1 MSITTYSEFE
11 ANFLVKNGMP
21 SNDINLNRAPRQ
33 LKTEIDELNLNK
45 QVNLVSGTNIK
56 TINGT
61 SVLGSG
67 NIVTTQTTIT
77 GNAGTATKL
86 QTARTINGVSFDG
99 SANISVNTNNSEII
113 KFDSGTTEGTD
124 LYTFNGSSAK
134 TIDIKAGT
142 NITLTK
148 SAGSITIST
157 NDTSVAWSEITSK
170 PTTLSGYGI
179 TDSIQST
186 LVSGTNIKTI
196 NGSSILGSG
205 DISIIGGATLT
216 DIETDL
222 KFYPVFSAVSTGVMT
237 QASVSSNKL
246 YFNPSSGTLNATEFN
261 AFSDINLKE
270 NIITIDDALNKVLQL
285 RGVNYYNKNDNSKLK
300 MGVIA
305 QEVQKIIPE
314 VINDSGEFLT
324 VNYNSIIGLL
334 IETVKELNN
343 KIEDLQKKI

>member
-11 ANFLVKNGMP
+11 ANFLVKNGMS

-45 QVNLVSGTNIK
+45 Q
-56 TINGT
+56 
-61 SVLGSG
+61 
-67 NIVTTQTTIT
+67 
-77 GNAGTATKL
+77 A
-86 QTARTINGVSFDG
+86 
-99 SANISVNTNNSEII
+99 
-113 KFDSGTTEGTD
+113 
-124 LYTFNGSSAK
+124 
-134 TIDIKAGT
+134 
-142 NITLTK
+142 
-148 SAGSITIST
+148 
-157 NDTSVAWSEITSK
+157 
-170 PTTLSGYGI
+170 
-179 TDSIQST
+179 T

-222 KFYPVFSAVSTGVMT
+222 NFYPVFSADSTGVMT

-343 KIEDLQKKI
+343 KIEELKNKI

>member
-21 SNDINLNRAPRQ
+21 SNDINLNKAPKQ
-33 LKTEIDELNLNK
+33 LKNEIDELNLNK

-67 NIVTTQTTIT
+67 
-77 GNAGTATKL
+77 
-86 QTARTINGVSFDG
+86 
-99 SANISVNTNNSEII
+99 
-113 KFDSGTTEGTD
+113 
-124 LYTFNGSSAK
+124 
-134 TIDIKAGT
+134 
-142 NITLTK
+142 
-148 SAGSITIST
+148 
-157 NDTSVAWSEITSK
+157 
-170 PTTLSGYGI
+170 
-179 TDSIQST
+179 
-186 LVSGTNIKTI
+186 
-196 NGSSILGSG
+196 

-222 KFYPVFSAVSTGVMT
+222 NFYPVFSADSTGVMT

-285 RGVNYYNKNDNSKLK
+285 RGVNYYNKNDNTKLK

-343 KIEDLQKKI
+343 KIEELQKKI

>member
-21 SNDINLNRAPRQ
+21 SNDINLNKAPKQ
-33 LKTEIDELNLNK
+33 LKNEIDELNLNK
-45 QVNLVSGTNIK
+45 QESLVSGTNIK

-67 NIVTTQTTIT
+67 D
-77 GNAGTATKL
+77 
-86 QTARTINGVSFDG
+86 IN
-99 SANISVNTNNSEII
+99 
-113 KFDSGTTEGTD
+113 
-124 LYTFNGSSAK
+124 
-134 TIDIKAGT
+134 
-142 NITLTK
+142 
-148 SAGSITIST
+148 
-157 NDTSVAWSEITSK
+157 
-170 PTTLSGYGI
+170 
-179 TDSIQST
+179 
-186 LVSGTNIKTI
+186 
-196 NGSSILGSG
+196 
-205 DISIIGGATLT
+205 IIGGATLT

-222 KFYPVFSAVSTGVMT
+222 NFYPVFSADSTGVMT

>member
-11 ANFLVKNGMP
+11 ENFLVKNGMP
-21 SNDINLNRAPRQ
+21 SNDINLNKAPRQ

-56 TINGT
+56 TING
-61 SVLGSG
+61 
-67 NIVTTQTTIT
+67 
-77 GNAGTATKL
+77 
-86 QTARTINGVSFDG
+86 
-99 SANISVNTNNSEII
+99 
-113 KFDSGTTEGTD
+113 
-124 LYTFNGSSAK
+124 
-134 TIDIKAGT
+134 
-142 NITLTK
+142 
-148 SAGSITIST
+148 
-157 NDTSVAWSEITSK
+157 
-170 PTTLSGYGI
+170 
-179 TDSIQST
+179 
-186 LVSGTNIKTI
+186 
-196 NGSSILGSG
+196 SSILGSG
-205 DISIIGGATLT
+205 DISIISGATLT

-222 KFYPVFSAVSTGVMT
+222 NFYPVFSADSTGVMT

-343 KIEDLQKKI
+343 KIEELQKKI

>member
-11 ANFLVKNGMP
+11 TNFLVKNGMP
-21 SNDINLNRAPRQ
+21 SNDINLNKAPRQ

-45 QVNLVSGTNIK
+45 QESLVSGTNIK

-67 NIVTTQTTIT
+67 NI
-77 GNAGTATKL
+77 
-86 QTARTINGVSFDG
+86 
-99 SANISVNTNNSEII
+99 
-113 KFDSGTTEGTD
+113 
-124 LYTFNGSSAK
+124 
-134 TIDIKAGT
+134 
-142 NITLTK
+142 
-148 SAGSITIST
+148 
-157 NDTSVAWSEITSK
+157 
-170 PTTLSGYGI
+170 
-179 TDSIQST
+179 
-186 LVSGTNIKTI
+186 
-196 NGSSILGSG
+196 
-205 DISIIGGATLT
+205 SIIGGATLT

-222 KFYPVFSAVSTGVMT
+222 NFYPVFSADSTGVMT

-343 KIEDLQKKI
+343 KIEELKNKI

>member
-21 SNDINLNRAPRQ
+21 SNDINLNKAPKQ
-33 LKTEIDELNLNK
+33 LKNEIDELNLNK

-67 NIVTTQTTIT
+67 
-77 GNAGTATKL
+77 
-86 QTARTINGVSFDG
+86 
-99 SANISVNTNNSEII
+99 
-113 KFDSGTTEGTD
+113 
-124 LYTFNGSSAK
+124 
-134 TIDIKAGT
+134 
-142 NITLTK
+142 
-148 SAGSITIST
+148 
-157 NDTSVAWSEITSK
+157 
-170 PTTLSGYGI
+170 
-179 TDSIQST
+179 
-186 LVSGTNIKTI
+186 
-196 NGSSILGSG
+196 

-222 KFYPVFSAVSTGVMT
+222 NFYPVFIADSTGVMT

-285 RGVNYYNKNDNSKLK
+285 RGVNYYNKNDNTKLK

-343 KIEDLQKKI
+343 KIEELQKKI